1 MGYLLLCASLLKQH
15 RFGDLDQLSSVILA
29 NPPEIPDMEDIMK
42 FKGIQLTLQQMRILA
57 QHEAYTLI
65 DDPDFDPVRQ
75 LFPFSSPDDTPLDRD
90 SEDDT
95 ITRKGRK
102 KPR

>member
-57 QHEAYTLI
+57 QHKAYALI

-75 LFPFSSPDDTPLDRD
+75 LFPFSTPGDNPFENTDPDGESPEK
-90 SEDDT
+90 SE
-95 ITRKGRK
+95 
-102 KPR
+102 